1 MVAYSAAQ
9 PGRVGRKPLN
19 RSTNEADLN
28 VPPPAYLGASTDI
41 IEPPS
46 YELSPLFP
54 NYNSGD
60 SKQQPQVNESEL
72 EAQQVRQAVV
82 VAQDE
87 ARRASGQPVRLN
99 RARRTCSCMLCLV
112 ILILLLGFIL
122 FMTGAYGDDGDDAK
136 E

>member
-9 PGRVGRKPLN
+9 PGRLSRKPLN
-19 RSTNEADLN
+19 RSTNEADPN
-28 VPPPAYLGASTDI
+28 VPPPAYLGASSDN

-46 YELSPLFP
+46 YEMNALFP

-60 SKQQPQVNESEL
+60 SKQPLVNEGEL
-72 EAQQVRQAVV
+72 EAQQIRQAVV

-87 ARRASGQPVRLN
+87 ARRASGQPVRLD

-122 FMTGAYGDDGDDAK
+122 FMTGAYGNDGDDAK

>member
-9 PGRVGRKPLN
+9 PGRLGRKPLN
-19 RSTNEADLN
+19 RSTNEADPN
-28 VPPPAYLGASTDI
+28 MPPPAYLGASTDD

-46 YELSPLFP
+46 YEMNPLFP

-60 SKQQPQVNESEL
+60 SKQPRVNESEL

-87 ARRASGQPVRLN
+87 ARRASGKPVRLN

-112 ILILLLGFIL
+112 TLILLLGFIL
-122 FMTGAYGDDGDDAK
+122 FMTGAYGNDGDDAK